1 MKNKTIILLLS
12 VALIIFSFFMN
23 DYQEKN
29 THHRYQEHLEKE
41 TMYPNYNYQSI
52 NASTYQTKNITEQNI
67 SSHLPILSFE
77 TKEAIHG
84 ANDKEDN
91 IYVNASLKVYDEA
104 TQKNRM
110 TTETYSTESL
120 IRYRG
125 NSSRFF
131 EKKGLR
137 IKLTDEK
144 GKDNDYPL
152 LGLSKDHDF
161 VLHNPYL
168 DKTLL
173 RNYLGYN
180 LTGEVMEYSPN
191 VRFCEVFINHEY
203 QGVYLLVETIKVSQN
218 RVNISEL
225 NKNAKVTSYILEINH
240 RYSYEEDN
248 IYLNNFTNYTNR
260 MKTNSAYKI
269 KYPSAKN
276 LTQDIKQYIEKDV
289 NEFERKIYSYDY
301 DNEKKGYYKD
311 IDIDSFVNYVV
322 MNEFFLNYD
331 AGFNSTY
338 LYKDKTGKFKIA
350 FWDMN
355 NIFNNYFADVLDGQD
370 FNFQNRPWFQML
382 LKDEYFTERVIKRYR
397 ELRQTILNEEYL
409 YHYIDDTINYLGEA
423 IERNYIRW
431 GDSFTD
437 EKNLYINPE
446 RNIHSYKEAID
457 QIKNVIHERGIW
469 LDKNI
474 DSLKQFS
481 HESKVKEMN
490 P

>member
-1 MKNKTIILLLS
+1 
-12 VALIIFSFFMN
+12 
-23 DYQEKN
+23 
-29 THHRYQEHLEKE
+29 
-41 TMYPNYNYQSI
+41 
-52 NASTYQTKNITEQNI
+52 
-67 SSHLPILSFE
+67 
-77 TKEAIHG
+77 
-84 ANDKEDN
+84 
-91 IYVNASLKVYDEA
+91 
-104 TQKNRM
+104 
-110 TTETYSTESL
+110 
-120 IRYRG
+120 
-125 NSSRFF
+125 
-131 EKKGLR
+131 
-137 IKLTDEK
+137 
-144 GKDNDYPL
+144 
-152 LGLSKDHDF
+152 
-161 VLHNPYL
+161 
-168 DKTLL
+168 
-173 RNYLGYN
+173 
-180 LTGEVMEYSPN
+180 
-191 VRFCEVFINHEY
+191 
-203 QGVYLLVETIKVSQN
+203 
-218 RVNISEL
+218 
-225 NKNAKVTSYILEINH
+225 
-240 RYSYEEDN
+240 
-248 IYLNNFTNYTNR
+248 